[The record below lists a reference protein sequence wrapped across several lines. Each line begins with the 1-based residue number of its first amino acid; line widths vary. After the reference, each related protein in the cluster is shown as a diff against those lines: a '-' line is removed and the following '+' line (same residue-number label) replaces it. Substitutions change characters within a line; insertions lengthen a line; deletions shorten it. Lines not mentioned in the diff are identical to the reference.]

1 MAGLSITAIDVLVAI
16 ILLVSAGFAVF
27 RGLIRETFAIL
38 EWVAAGYA
46 ALRFTP
52 VFRPLLVDYI
62 SPPWLE
68 WIAVFIGTFLL
79 VFIPLSI
86 LSHRLAEMVK
96 KTEIGP
102 IDRFLGFVFGIG
114 RGLVIVGFAYIAFA
128 ALVPLRDHPETL
140 TKARLFPVIRNTS
153 DILRSLV
160 PGIGKANNGEDS
172 QQASARATGPERRSV
187 TKSASESATP
197 KTYGASDRSA
207 LDRLFETNG
216 GGKSSR

>member
-1 MAGLSITAIDVLVAI
+1 MAELSITAIDVLVAVI
-16 ILLVSAGFAVF
+16 VLVSAGFAVF
-27 RGLIRETFAIL
+27 RGLIRETFAII
-38 EWVAAGYA
+38 EWVAAGYV

-52 VFRPLLVDYI
+52 VFRPLLLGYI

-68 WIAVFIGTFLL
+68 WITVFIGTFLL

-86 LSHRLAEMVK
+86 LSHRLAEIVK
-96 KTEIGP
+96 KSEIGP
-102 IDRFLGFVFGIG
+102 IDRSLGFVFGIG

-128 ALVPLRDHPETL
+128 ALVPLRDHPQTL

-153 DILRSLV
+153 DVLRSLV
-160 PGIGKANNGEDS
+160 PGMGKAKSDEDS
-172 QQASARATGPERRSV
+172 QQANTRANGPERRSV
-187 TKSASESATP
+187 TKSASESTTP